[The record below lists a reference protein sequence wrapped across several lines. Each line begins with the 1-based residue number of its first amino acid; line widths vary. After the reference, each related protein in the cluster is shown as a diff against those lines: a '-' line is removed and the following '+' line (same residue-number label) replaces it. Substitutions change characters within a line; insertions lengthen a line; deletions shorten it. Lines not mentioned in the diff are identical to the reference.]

1 MRPGGFE
8 PPTNSLEGRG
18 AIGGANVGVAGRRGL
33 ALAAPNSPQMRRP
46 ASVDAGRSAL
56 RRLGDERKLL
66 LVQPKQFGSG
76 AACGHRASRR
86 RLVVDDTYLVP
97 GGSQAGSRLL
107 LVPEG
112 ATVDRQRKEL
122 PLSARQGAN
131 GGLERYRCARAPA
144 RAPISLH
151 LLAQPI
157 RQKSV
162 HGC

>member
-1 MRPGGFE
+1 M
-8 PPTNSLEGRG
+8 
-18 AIGGANVGVAGRRGL
+18 
-33 ALAAPNSPQMRRP
+33 
-46 ASVDAGRSAL
+46 DAGRSAL

-122 PLSARQGAN
+122 PLSAREGAN
-131 GGLERYRCARAPA
+131 GAWRDIAVHAHQRVHRYLSTC
-144 RAPISLH
+144 LH
-151 LLAQPI
+151 N
-157 RQKSV
+157 R
-162 HGC
+162 